1 MCIRKTLWMGRVL
14 VDLVVYM
21 FIIFTVSNNGWRW
34 GMLVLFV
41 RKELWKL
48 MKTRME
54 IDNKWS
60 WSLQLIFLSLSILL
74 YLLSKNY
81 WFIFFQLFRVFLL
94 SNFGLHGEKSFQTIF
109 FTVSFESY
117 CFFWISCMISELK
130 NLFRQ

>member
-1 MCIRKTLWMGRVL
+1 MGRVL

-54 IDNKWS
+54 I
-60 WSLQLIFLSLSILL
+60 
-74 YLLSKNY
+74 
-81 WFIFFQLFRVFLL
+81 
-94 SNFGLHGEKSFQTIF
+94 
-109 FTVSFESY
+109 
-117 CFFWISCMISELK
+117 
-130 NLFRQ
+130 